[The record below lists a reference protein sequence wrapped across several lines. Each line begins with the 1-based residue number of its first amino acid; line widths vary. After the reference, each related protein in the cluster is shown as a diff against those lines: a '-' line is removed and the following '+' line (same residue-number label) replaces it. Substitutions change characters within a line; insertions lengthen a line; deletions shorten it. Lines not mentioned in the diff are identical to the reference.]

1 MAQWKPSCDAN
12 LAHRHASVVTA
23 GELGPKRMPDIRHIH
38 QASFVHYPHRPH
50 QQNGFHFKS
59 PKSPRQLRHEPST
72 SPRPRLPAVPAA
84 SKRAQHQSLED
95 FVANPAVSPPVAPGG
110 STELLNMLREMRGQL
125 EWQQNQIEGLTSEV
139 RSLRA
144 VVGDP
149 QQDPTPPQMPRQA
162 RPERPPRSELQSPP
176 AVHVGASGSSAEAAA
191 LRAQLHQRQAEAEQ
205 IQRRLAQLEEHEPP

>member
-23 GELGPKRMPDIRHIH
+23 GELGPKRMPDIRHVH

-50 QQNGFHFKS
+50 QQNGIHF
-59 PKSPRQLRHEPST
+59 KSPRQLRHEPST
-72 SPRPRLPAVPAA
+72 HPGPRLPAVPAA

-95 FVANPAVSPPVAPGG
+95 FVANPSGSPPVAPSG

-125 EWQQNQIEGLTSEV
+125 ERQQNQIEGLTSEV

-144 VVGDP
+144 VED
-149 QQDPTPPQMPRQA
+149 MPRTHHFPIA
-162 RPERPPRSELQSPP
+162 
-176 AVHVGASGSSAEAAA
+176 H
-191 LRAQLHQRQAEAEQ
+191 
-205 IQRRLAQLEEHEPP
+205 RR